1 MVVGITGGIGS
12 GKTTVLKE
20 FQKRGSVAVYIAD
33 KEAKELMNTSP
44 IIKKGL
50 VDVFGKEAYINEQ
63 LNRPYISDI
72 VFKDSEKLSELNSIV
87 HPAVFDHFKTFVLNN
102 KDKAYVLYENA
113 ILFENGS
120 DALCDV
126 IITVVARKS
135 ERINRVIAR
144 DKVRIKRV
152 VTRDNVTE
160 KEVVERMNNQWS
172 ESKKILQSNYVVN
185 NNASNCVE
193 SQIVRIHNNLT
204 ENQYLF

>member
-50 VDVFGKEAYINEQ
+50 VDAFGKEAYINEQ
-63 LNRPYISDI
+63 LNRTYISGI
-72 VFKDSEKLSELNSIV
+72 VFKDSEKLFELNSIV

-102 KDKAYVLYENA
+102 KDKAYILYENA

-135 ERINRVIAR
+135 ERIKRVIAR
-144 DKVRIKRV
+144 DKVTKEQVIERI
-152 VTRDNVTE
+152 
-160 KEVVERMNNQWS
+160 NNQWS
-172 ESKKILQSNYVVN
+172 DSKKILQSHYIVLN
-185 NNASNCVE
+185 NPSEDIE
-193 SQIVRIHNNLT
+193 SQTVRIHNNLT
-204 ENQYLF
+204 KKQS